1 MHRHYFFRG
10 DDERMRRGRR
20 SWGDHMARHAER
32 MERHA
37 ERHARRGRGFG
48 RFFGHGDLRVVILA
62 MLEEQPRHGYELMK
76 ELEERTGGAY
86 RPSPGVVYPTLALL
100 EDEGLIRPS
109 GGETGRKL
117 FEITDAGKA
126 ELDKNRTEVE
136 GLFAQMEQAAQHAGP
151 GRPRVG
157 RAMMNLGMALKN
169 RMARPMSADE
179 LDRIVNMIDD
189 TAAAIERS

>member
-1 MHRHYFFRG
+1 MHRHYFFRP
-10 DDERMRRGRR
+10 DDERVRRGRR

-32 MERHA
+32 MERGA

-100 EDEGLIRPS
+100 EDEGLIRQS

-126 ELDKNRTEVE
+126 ELDRDRTEVE
-136 GLFAQMEQAAQHAGP
+136 GLFARMEEAAQHAGP
-151 GRPRVG
+151 GRPRIG

-169 RMARPMSADE
+169 RLSRPMTPEE

>member
-1 MHRHYFFRG
+1 MHRHFTEGRFH
-10 DDERMRRGRR
+10 RGRHG
-20 SWGDHMARHAER
+20 WGGR
-32 MERHA
+32 MGHGEGREH
-37 ERHARRGRGFG
+37 RGRSRFG
-48 RFFGHGDLRVVILA
+48 RFFEHGDLRVVILA

-100 EDEGLIRPS
+100 EDEGFIRPA

-117 FEITDAGKA
+117 YEITAEGKA
-126 ELDKNRTEVE
+126 ELDRNRTGVE
-136 GLFAQMEQAAQHAGP
+136 GIFARMEEVSRHSTP
-151 GRPRVG
+151 GRPRLA

-169 RMARPMSADE
+169 RMSRPVTAEE

-189 TAAAIERS
+189 TANAIEKS